1 MATKDRPGTGGIFE
15 EGYFTEGIGKPG
27 FGGITPKIAGASAST
42 GNIKQIK
49 ENVKDVKK
57 DLLLGWQSFMKS
69 LGYKSDFAGNPSF
82 WHNTKGNP
90 IPGILKNIKNPKLK
104 EQGKNLYYNY
114 LRADG
119 VIPGK
124 FQYRT
129 NYTAPLSTTPS
140 TITTNPYKKFDI
152 KTKKPS
158 SGKNTQTVVN
168 PNVILGD
175 KATLNERLFYNPKVR
190 KYFID
195 KTGSVLHRTH
205 PNKSPNRT
213 LEVVKNPRLKEKLDQ
228 PSGLNTQ
235 VRNSLQNKME
245 DKIISLEN
253 KKLSILNNTNL
264 KKINLSKWKK
274 EINKIDD
281 QLNLVKNDANK
292 LGLDIQLINPA
303 TGKLKQYSSG
313 NFSSLKNLADS
324 LTKDIKLESITYGGT
339 NILPAGKKDG
349 GYADG
354 SQPTN
359 SVETF
364 QTFFEEGVGDKEASL
379 RTLGTLWNGKLLT
392 APSSGF
398 GGEYAAENLPIL
410 KDMDPLSRGIWN
422 TIAPYGEKAFD
433 ILDTAFRLPGAF
445 VADTA
450 EGLGVSEDEANKLQA
465 ELNTML
471 FMPVAGGPV
480 SNAGRIKNAQNSVN
494 NVKKVKNEIVDSSK
508 KVEATIIPKE
518 KPLPVKKVDPWEG
531 LDNYKSEKKTSTK
544 PWIIN
549 FPGQTNTMSFKT
561 RKDAQLYIDKN
572 YSDPTIIPENL
583 PTITKQQAQA
593 GEKTGEFSRYSIM
606 FDDIKETYNPTDTQT
621 ATQWYGQL
629 KNRGHAQEL
638 DKTGFGYALFKQ
650 GDNKLTA
657 ADLFTLR
664 KNTGTQIKTDPIR
677 MNKKSDL
684 DLRAEFDTITNE
696 YNDFLVNGTGFVN
709 RGTLPPNVSK
719 FIQTK
724 VDNFQKYYNRVLDN
738 TDGRLNARQEAILND
753 KIDKVLAEITL
764 AAEKAQGGNAWGPML
779 RDIDAPNFSLN
790 VYQASS
796 DVLTKTQVGS
806 AARRFLNNL
815 KNIRENFGTTSSHA
829 DYTLPGNTAR
839 KTHKVDVYT
848 YNPLKGQ
855 VNTKDVGSTHMG
867 QNNELAHVRKTER
880 KSTDGQNGIFL
891 DEMQFDTLRNVAK
904 SDKPVFKPEIH
915 ANQAEALTNQ
925 LNSLESQKN
934 RIFNSELKKLLIK
947 SDVDDATDYNLPQN
961 QRALME
967 RVKEISD
974 NDPNL
979 TQVKEKILADF
990 GTMDNFMAQQNN
1002 KAYGKID
1009 KEVKR
1014 INSEFK
1020 NTPTQ
1025 TNSMP
1030 DIPFR
1035 QQTEMIKEI
1044 LKKEIELAIKGN
1056 KDFIAIPSP
1065 EVVMGY
1071 EQGSGTNLAIAFD
1084 NIYRKRSLEAIR
1096 SIQDDYIK
1104 RLDKLGID
1112 SKPFSIRAGDDVDMF
1127 IAWDRGDNGN
1137 QQFMGKMEKIYEQFN
1152 LNDPKILEMIA
1163 SGNYKEPLRP
1173 INYGSMPG
1181 GRNAIQPG
1189 IVIDLRNL
1197 KGFDRKLLAKIGFQ
1211 EYKEGG
1217 KTDINKY
1224 SALAEIDILGVA
1236 V

>member
-1 MATKDRPGTGGIFE
+1 M
-15 EGYFTEGIGKPG
+15 
-27 FGGITPKIAGASAST
+27 
-42 GNIKQIK
+42 
-49 ENVKDVKK
+49 
-57 DLLLGWQSFMKS
+57 
-69 LGYKSDFAGNPSF
+69 
-82 WHNTKGNP
+82 
-90 IPGILKNIKNPKLK
+90 
-104 EQGKNLYYNY
+104 
-114 LRADG
+114 
-119 VIPGK
+119 
-124 FQYRT
+124 
-129 NYTAPLSTTPS
+129 
-140 TITTNPYKKFDI
+140 
-152 KTKKPS
+152 
-158 SGKNTQTVVN
+158 
-168 PNVILGD
+168 
-175 KATLNERLFYNPKVR
+175 
-190 KYFID
+190 
-195 KTGSVLHRTH
+195 
-205 PNKSPNRT
+205 
-213 LEVVKNPRLKEKLDQ
+213 
-228 PSGLNTQ
+228 
-235 VRNSLQNKME
+235 
-245 DKIISLEN
+245 
-253 KKLSILNNTNL
+253 
-264 KKINLSKWKK
+264 
-274 EINKIDD
+274 
-281 QLNLVKNDANK
+281 
-292 LGLDIQLINPA
+292 
-303 TGKLKQYSSG
+303 
-313 NFSSLKNLADS
+313 
-324 LTKDIKLESITYGGT
+324 TKDIKLESITYGGT

-364 QTFFEEGVGDKEASL
+364 QTFFEEGIGDKEASL

-410 KDMDPLSRGIWN
+410 KDMDPISRGIWN

-445 VADTA
+445 AADTA
-450 EGLGVSEDEANKLQA
+450 EGLGISEDEANKLQA

>member
-1 MATKDRPGTGGIFE
+1 
-15 EGYFTEGIGKPG
+15 
-27 FGGITPKIAGASAST
+27 
-42 GNIKQIK
+42 
-49 ENVKDVKK
+49 
-57 DLLLGWQSFMKS
+57 
-69 LGYKSDFAGNPSF
+69 
-82 WHNTKGNP
+82 
-90 IPGILKNIKNPKLK
+90 
-104 EQGKNLYYNY
+104 
-114 LRADG
+114 
-119 VIPGK
+119 
-124 FQYRT
+124 
-129 NYTAPLSTTPS
+129 
-140 TITTNPYKKFDI
+140 
-152 KTKKPS
+152 
-158 SGKNTQTVVN
+158 
-168 PNVILGD
+168 
-175 KATLNERLFYNPKVR
+175 
-190 KYFID
+190 
-195 KTGSVLHRTH
+195 
-205 PNKSPNRT
+205 
-213 LEVVKNPRLKEKLDQ
+213 
-228 PSGLNTQ
+228 
-235 VRNSLQNKME
+235 
-245 DKIISLEN
+245 
-253 KKLSILNNTNL
+253 
-264 KKINLSKWKK
+264 
-274 EINKIDD
+274 
-281 QLNLVKNDANK
+281 
-292 LGLDIQLINPA
+292 
-303 TGKLKQYSSG
+303 
-313 NFSSLKNLADS
+313 
-324 LTKDIKLESITYGGT
+324 
-339 NILPAGKKDG
+339 
-349 GYADG
+349 
-354 SQPTN
+354 
-359 SVETF
+359 
-364 QTFFEEGVGDKEASL
+364 
-379 RTLGTLWNGKLLT
+379 
-392 APSSGF
+392 
-398 GGEYAAENLPIL
+398 
-410 KDMDPLSRGIWN
+410 
-422 TIAPYGEKAFD
+422 
-433 ILDTAFRLPGAF
+433 
-445 VADTA
+445 
-450 EGLGVSEDEANKLQA
+450 
-465 ELNTML
+465 
-471 FMPVAGGPV
+471 
-480 SNAGRIKNAQNSVN
+480 
-494 NVKKVKNEIVDSSK
+494 
-508 KVEATIIPKE
+508 
-518 KPLPVKKVDPWEG
+518 
-531 LDNYKSEKKTSTK
+531 
-544 PWIIN
+544 
-549 FPGQTNTMSFKT
+549 MSFKT

>member
-1 MATKDRPGTGGIFE
+1 M
-15 EGYFTEGIGKPG
+15 
-27 FGGITPKIAGASAST
+27 
-42 GNIKQIK
+42 
-49 ENVKDVKK
+49 
-57 DLLLGWQSFMKS
+57 
-69 LGYKSDFAGNPSF
+69 
-82 WHNTKGNP
+82 
-90 IPGILKNIKNPKLK
+90 
-104 EQGKNLYYNY
+104 
-114 LRADG
+114 
-119 VIPGK
+119 
-124 FQYRT
+124 
-129 NYTAPLSTTPS
+129 
-140 TITTNPYKKFDI
+140 
-152 KTKKPS
+152 
-158 SGKNTQTVVN
+158 
-168 PNVILGD
+168 
-175 KATLNERLFYNPKVR
+175 
-190 KYFID
+190 
-195 KTGSVLHRTH
+195 
-205 PNKSPNRT
+205 
-213 LEVVKNPRLKEKLDQ
+213 
-228 PSGLNTQ
+228 
-235 VRNSLQNKME
+235 
-245 DKIISLEN
+245 
-253 KKLSILNNTNL
+253 
-264 KKINLSKWKK
+264 
-274 EINKIDD
+274 
-281 QLNLVKNDANK
+281 
-292 LGLDIQLINPA
+292 
-303 TGKLKQYSSG
+303 
-313 NFSSLKNLADS
+313 
-324 LTKDIKLESITYGGT
+324 
-339 NILPAGKKDG
+339 
-349 GYADG
+349 
-354 SQPTN
+354 
-359 SVETF
+359 
-364 QTFFEEGVGDKEASL
+364 
-379 RTLGTLWNGKLLT
+379 
-392 APSSGF
+392 
-398 GGEYAAENLPIL
+398 
-410 KDMDPLSRGIWN
+410 
-422 TIAPYGEKAFD
+422 
-433 ILDTAFRLPGAF
+433 
-445 VADTA
+445 
-450 EGLGVSEDEANKLQA
+450 
-465 ELNTML
+465 
-471 FMPVAGGPV
+471 
-480 SNAGRIKNAQNSVN
+480 GRF
-494 NVKKVKNEIVDSSK
+494 
-508 KVEATIIPKE
+508 
-518 KPLPVKKVDPWEG
+518 
-531 LDNYKSEKKTSTK
+531 TK

-664 KNTGTQIKTDPIR
+664 KNTGTQIKTDPIL